1 MEKMEKNEILDNPD
15 LTPKPKL
22 VFLLLL
28 EGWGIA
34 EKNEANAISSAHI
47 PNFSK
52 MAKEYPAAILE
63 ANALNIN
70 ARYLIL
76 GTGLAVSDETQ
87 AVGNDLSSIISDAG
101 LKQLKIF
108 DSERLAALTSFFNG
122 RREDRLIGEDWLSVS
137 LEDNKQEINV
147 RLALKRIFRESIKAV
162 KSKQYNFII
171 AACSALDIAAAS
183 GDFDETVKTAE
194 ALDKA
199 LKSLAAEV
207 IDHQG
212 ILVISSSAG
221 NAERL
226 KDMATDL
233 PDKNMTDNPVPLI
246 IAGHDFKG
254 KTIGLKDA
262 PDGDLSLLEP
272 AGSLS
277 DITPTILDLMGLSK
291 DNQMSG
297 ISLIN

>member
-1 MEKMEKNEILDNPD
+1 MEKNEASDNPD
-15 LTPKPKL
+15 LSSKSNL

-28 EGWGIA
+28 DGWGIA
-34 EKNEANAISSAHI
+34 EKNEANAISSARI

-76 GTGLAVSDETQ
+76 GSGLAVSDETQ
-87 AVGNDLSSIISDAG
+87 AVGKDLSSIISDAG

-108 DSERLAALTSFFNG
+108 DSERLAALSSFFNG
-122 RREDRLIGEDWLSVS
+122 RREERLIGEDWLSIS
-137 LEDNKQEINV
+137 LEDDKQEINV
-147 RLALKRIFRESIKAV
+147 LLALKRIFRESVKAV
-162 KSKQYNFII
+162 KSRKYNFIV
-171 AACSALDIAAAS
+171 AACSALDIMAAS
-183 GDFDETVKTAE
+183 GDFAETVKTAE

-207 IDHQG
+207 LDHQG
-212 ILVISSSAG
+212 ILIISSSAG

-226 KDMATDL
+226 KDMVTDL
-233 PDKNMTDNPVPLI
+233 PDKNITDNPVPLI
-246 IAGHDFKG
+246 IIGHDFEG
-254 KTIGLKDA
+254 KTIGFKDA
-262 PDGDLSLLEP
+262 PNGDLSLLAP

-277 DITPTILDLMGLSK
+277 DIAPTILNLMGIEK
-291 DNQMSG
+291 DAGMSG
-297 ISLIN
+297 ISLVDEK

>member
-1 MEKMEKNEILDNPD
+1 MEKNEASDNPD
-15 LTPKPKL
+15 LSPKSNL

-28 EGWGIA
+28 DGWGIT
-34 EKNEANAISSAHI
+34 EKNEANAISSARI

-76 GTGLAVSDETQ
+76 GSGLAVSDETQ
-87 AVGNDLSSIISDAG
+87 AVGNDLSSIISGIG

-108 DSERLAALTSFFNG
+108 DSERLAALSSFFNG
-122 RREDRLIGEDWLSVS
+122 RREERLMGEDWLSIS
-137 LEDNKQEINV
+137 LEDDKQEINIP
-147 RLALKRIFRESIKAV
+147 LALKRIFRESVKAV
-162 KSKQYNFII
+162 KSGKYNFIV
-171 AACSALDIAAAS
+171 AACSALDITVAS
-183 GDFDETVKTAE
+183 GDFAETVKTVE
-194 ALDKA
+194 ALDRA

-207 IDHQG
+207 LDHQG

-226 KDMATDL
+226 KDMVTDL
-233 PDKNMTDNPVPLI
+233 PDKNITDNPVPLI
-246 IAGHDFKG
+246 IIGHDFKG

-262 PDGDLSLLEP
+262 PDGDLSLLAP

-277 DITPTILDLMGLSK
+277 DVAPTILNLMGIKK
-291 DNQMSG
+291 DAGMSG
-297 ISLIN
+297 ISLVDGK